1 MIVDLMHLV
10 VLIVAV
16 GFGAWSLIVF
26 RTRLPRGRFV
36 IFTAASIGAL
46 FGCSAVGGEVGLMSQ
61 QAWFAAVI
69 ALLAVLALGGYV
81 VGRRQPRWR

>member
-16 GFGAWSLIVF
+16 GFGAWSLIAF
-26 RTRLPRGRFV
+26 RMRLPRGRFV

-69 ALLAVLALGGYV
+69 ALLAVLAIGGYV
-81 VGRRQPRWR
+81 VGRRQPGWR

>member
-1 MIVDLMHLV
+1 MIVDVMHLI

-16 GFGAWSLIVF
+16 GFGAWSLIAF

-46 FGCSAVGGEVGLMSQ
+46 FGCAAVGGEVGLMSQ

-69 ALLAVLALGGYV
+69 ASLAVLAIGGFV

>member
-10 VLIVAV
+10 VLIAAI
-16 GFGAWSLIVF
+16 GFGAWSLIAF

-46 FGCSAVGGEVGLMSQ
+46 FGCAAVGGEVGLLSQ
-61 QAWFAAVI
+61 EAWFATVI
-69 ALLAVLALGGYV
+69 GLLAMLAIGGYV
-81 VGRRQPRWR
+81 AGRRQPRWR

>member
-1 MIVDLMHLV
+1 MIVDVMHLV

-16 GFGAWSLIVF
+16 GFGAWSLIAF

-36 IFTAASIGAL
+36 IFAAASMGAL
-46 FGCSAVGGEVGLMSQ
+46 FACGAVGGEVGLMSQ

-69 ALLAVLALGGYV
+69 AMLVALALGGYA

>member
-10 VLIVAV
+10 VLIVAI
-16 GFGAWSLIVF
+16 GFGAWSLIAF

-36 IFTAASIGAL
+36 IFSAASIGAL

-61 QAWFAAVI
+61 QAWFAVVI
-69 ALLAVLALGGYV
+69 ALLAMLAIGGYV

>member
-10 VLIVAV
+10 VLIVAI
-16 GFGAWSLIVF
+16 GFGAWSLIAF

-36 IFTAASIGAL
+36 IFSAASIGDL

-61 QAWFAAVI
+61 QAWFAVVI
-69 ALLAVLALGGYV
+69 ALLAMLAIGGYV

>member
-10 VLIVAV
+10 VLIVAL
-16 GFGAWSLIVF
+16 GFGAWSLIAF

-36 IFTAASIGAL
+36 IFTAASVGAL

-61 QAWFAAVI
+61 QAWFAVVI
-69 ALLAVLALGGYV
+69 ALLATLAVGAYV
-81 VGRRQPRWR
+81 AGRRQPRWR

>member
-1 MIVDLMHLV
+1 MVVDLMHLV
-10 VLIVAV
+10 VLIVAI
-16 GFGAWSLIVF
+16 GFGAWSLIAF

-61 QAWFAAVI
+61 QAWFAIVI
-69 ALLAVLALGGYV
+69 ASLAVLAIGGFV
-81 VGRRQPRWR
+81 LGRRQPRWR

>member
-1 MIVDLMHLV
+1 MIVDVMHLV

-16 GFGAWSLIVF
+16 GLGAWSLIAF

-36 IFTAASIGAL
+36 IFGAASIGAL
-46 FGCSAVGGEVGLMSQ
+46 FACAAVGGEVGLMSQ

-69 ALLAVLALGGYV
+69 AMLVVLALGGYV

>member
-1 MIVDLMHLV
+1 MIVDAMHLV

-16 GFGAWSLIVF
+16 GFGAWSLIAF

-61 QAWFAAVI
+61 QAWVAVVI
-69 ALLAVLALGGYV
+69 ASLAVLAIGGYV

>member
-10 VLIVAV
+10 VLIVAI
-16 GFGAWSLIVF
+16 GFGAWSLIAF
-26 RTRLPRGRFV
+26 RLRLPRGRFV

-61 QAWFAAVI
+61 QAWFAVVI
-69 ALLAVLALGGYV
+69 ALLATLAVGGYA

>member
-10 VLIVAV
+10 VLIVAI
-16 GFGAWSLIVF
+16 GFGAWSLIAF

-36 IFTAASIGAL
+36 IFTAASIAAL

-69 ALLAVLALGGYV
+69 ALLAVLAIGGYV

>member
-16 GFGAWSLIVF
+16 GFGAWSLIAF

-46 FGCSAVGGEVGLMSQ
+46 FGCSAVGGKVGLMSQ